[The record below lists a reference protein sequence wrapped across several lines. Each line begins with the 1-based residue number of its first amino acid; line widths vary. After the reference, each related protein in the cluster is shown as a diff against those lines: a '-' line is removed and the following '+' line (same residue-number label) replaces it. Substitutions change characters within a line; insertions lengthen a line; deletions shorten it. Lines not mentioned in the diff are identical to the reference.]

1 MPKILGKIGFL
12 TFFTLQTH
20 INFCRKTTM
29 TIIQKINNFFKNF
42 SSQSNNLKSF
52 SLKEFGQKQLI
63 IVTIITLFSII
74 FFSTQSIIKK
84 KNIDSRKNLKT
95 VTNSEEFTGLSKFL
109 ISKINS
115 PYKSEKYLIKNNDT
129 IEKILKKFEVK
140 DEDIKNISTKLK
152 QKKLSNIYS
161 GRELSIVLKKIDD
174 KNNSVINL
182 LYPINN
188 TSSIEVR
195 KLRDDFK
202 IKENIIKLNK
212 KEVVVK
218 NKITNNLYSAAIEA
232 QIEPNIIIEFARIF
246 GFEVDFQR
254 DIRKNDWFEIYYEKF
269 EDDNGK
275 VRDTGK
281 IIYASMYVNREE
293 INLYNFKYKDEE
305 EYYDIK
311 GKSITKSLMKTPING
326 ARLSSSFGMRKH
338 PILGYNKMHRGTDF
352 AAPSG
357 TPIMASGT
365 GIITRARW
373 CGGGGNCVKIKHNST
388 YQTVYAHMKSFAKGI
403 KEGRKVRQG
412 QIIGYVGS
420 TGLSTGPHLHYE
432 VIVNGKKVNSQKL
445 KLPSGKT
452 LKGIAR
458 EDFELERIKI
468 DLKLSELR

>member
-1 MPKILGKIGFL
+1 
-12 TFFTLQTH
+12 
-20 INFCRKTTM
+20 M
-29 TIIQKINNFFKNF
+29 TIIQKINTFLRKKTNFLTLLETKAIKIHKFNPLF
-42 SSQSNNLKSF
+42 VISF
-52 SLKEFGQKQLI
+52 LI
-63 IVTIITLFSII
+63 IFTSLFFISSNLINKNNNENLSNFKEMTTTNEFSI
-74 FFSTQSIIKK
+74 F
-84 KNIDSRKNLKT
+84 
-95 VTNSEEFTGLSKFL
+95 TNFL

-115 PYKSEKYLIKNNDT
+115 PYEEINYIIKNNDT
-129 IEKILKKFEVK
+129 VEKILKKFK
-140 DEDIKNISTKLK
+140 IRNDDIKSISVKLK
-152 QKKLSNIYS
+152 QKKLASIYS
-161 GRELSIVLKKIDD
+161 GRKLTLILKKLEDGSNTIV
-174 KNNSVINL
+174 NF

-188 TSSIEVR
+188 TTSVEIR
-195 KLRDDFK
+195 KKNDDFLV
-202 IKENIIKLNK
+202 KENILQLYK

-218 NKITNNLYSAAIEA
+218 NIIKSNLYSSAIESGV
-232 QIEPNIIIEFARIF
+232 EPNIIVEFARIF

-254 DIRKNDWFEIYYEKF
+254 DIRKGDWFEIMYEKF
-269 EDDNGK
+269 KDDNNK

-281 IIYASMYVNREE
+281 IIYASMYVNGEE
-293 INLYNFKYKDEE
+293 INLYNFKYNNEE

-357 TPIMASGT
+357 TPIMASGSGT
-365 GIITRARW
+365 VTRARW

-388 YQTVYAHMKSFAKGI
+388 YETIYAHMKAFAKGI
-403 KEGRKVRQG
+403 KEGRKVKQG

-452 LKGIAR
+452 LKGDER
-458 EDFELERIKI
+458 KQFELDRIKI
-468 DLKLSELR
+468 DLKLANLR